1 MVTSFHLGG
10 LFLDVPEGRLQASL
24 GEQAV
29 LKALQEVEEGRM
41 VGKDDGGVC
50 NSIVA
55 NQRHPR

>member
-29 LKALQEVEEGRM
+29 LEALQEVEEGGM
-41 VGKDDGGVC
+41 VGKDDGGC
-50 NSIVA
+50 WI
-55 NQRHPR
+55 